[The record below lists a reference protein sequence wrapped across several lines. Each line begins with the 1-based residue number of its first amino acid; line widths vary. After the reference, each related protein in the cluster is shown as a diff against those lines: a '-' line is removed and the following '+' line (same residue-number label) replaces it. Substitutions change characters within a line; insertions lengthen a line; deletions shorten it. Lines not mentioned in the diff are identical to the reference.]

1 MNDISR
7 HFLLI
12 SENIPGGGGGAIRT
26 SSPTYICITT
36 TIWKCLAPALPVV
49 GVADENIDFIFKVG
63 SDFVKITFSRSGLR
77 YNLGPR

>member
-1 MNDISR
+1 MVVVVLSGL
-7 HFLLI
+7 HLQL
-12 SENIPGGGGGAIRT
+12 T
-26 SSPTYICITT
+26 SVSLQLFGNVWLP
-36 TIWKCLAPALPVV
+36 PALPVV

>member
-1 MNDISR
+1 MVVVVLSGL
-7 HFLLI
+7 HLQL
-12 SENIPGGGGGAIRT
+12 T
-26 SSPTYICITT
+26 SVSLQLFGNV
-36 TIWKCLAPALPVV
+36 WLAPALPVV